1 MLQSSGRGERG
12 LEIACGKIKT
22 KCSEN
27 IWLIKGESCPQYRTE
42 DIWGI
47 IELRVKEAPSVVM
60 SSRPDPNVQ
69 NSGGSTLLQIGSLHP
84 PLTHISVIPIVT
96 CKRMNTEETIL
107 PGSEQRQRR
116 ACLGKSL

>member
-22 KCSEN
+22 KCSRN

-47 IELRVKEAPSVVM
+47 IELTVKDAPSVVI
-60 SSRPDPNVQ
+60 SSRPDLNMQ
-69 NSGGSTLLQIGSLHP
+69 NTGGSTLLPIDSPHP
-84 PLTHISVIPIVT
+84 PLRDTPGKRTIPIGT
-96 CKRMNTEETIL
+96 CKQMNTEETIL
-107 PGSEQRQRR
+107 PG
-116 ACLGKSL
+116 